1 MKTIGLIGGMSW
13 ESTLEYYRIIN
24 ESTKK
29 KLGGD
34 HSAEVLIYS
43 FDFYD
48 IVNLQE
54 QGDWKRL
61 EDMIVDVGKGLKEAG
76 SDFLLICANTM
87 NKMADQTQKR
97 VGLPVLHIGDA
108 TAEVIKERSMG
119 TVGLIG
125 TKYVMEGDF
134 YRRRMKEKHGIEVLI
149 PKDEK
154 RDQVHDIIYNELCK
168 GEVKNRSKN
177 ALLKMLRELVDRGAE
192 GIILGCTEIPLYI
205 TRDDVD
211 IPLFNTTAIHA
222 EAAVEQ
228 ALNSA

>member
-24 ESTKK
+24 EGMKEK
-29 KLGGD
+29 FGDD
-34 HSAEVLIYS
+34 HSAEIVIYS

-54 QGDWKRL
+54 QNDWQKL
-61 EDMIVDVGKGLKEAG
+61 EDMMVDAGKSLKQAG
-76 SDFLLICANTM
+76 ADFLLICANTM
-87 NKMADQTQKR
+87 NKMADQVQKR
-97 VGLPVLHIGDA
+97 VGLPLIHIGDA
-108 TAEVIKERSMG
+108 TAEVINERRMD

-149 PKDEK
+149 PEEEK
-154 RDQVHDIIYNELCK
+154 RDQVHHIIYSEMCK
-168 GEVKNRSKN
+168 GDVKDRSKD
-177 ALLKMLRELVDRGAE
+177 ALLKMLQELVDRGAK

-222 EAAVEQ
+222 EAAVER
-228 ALNSA
+228 ALKRV